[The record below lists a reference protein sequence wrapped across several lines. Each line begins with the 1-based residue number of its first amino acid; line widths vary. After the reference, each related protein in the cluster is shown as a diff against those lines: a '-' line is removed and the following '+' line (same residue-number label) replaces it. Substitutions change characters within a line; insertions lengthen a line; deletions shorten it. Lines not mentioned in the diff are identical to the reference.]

1 MTLLEDIKCK
11 KLIATFQEDKLM
23 LGGPKNLNFH
33 TGDNITVKIEQLG
46 IRIITVE
53 AEQEESFREL
63 YGIFTKVERLLMLL
77 DGRFIALQ
85 ELSFKDSAEGTL
97 GHLKSYANNIM
108 QTRLSYYNSAD
119 FCSYSLDKLIDFDSV
134 ITTEL
139 YSLWQELLDEL
150 DIAHQMYLYSLSD
163 SKMPIDAK
171 CAFLIELA
179 EPLVEIVKAH
189 THFYSSLN
197 PGERGTSLKMC
208 VDALISK
215 YGTDIFAKEITSKY
229 DKFLQTI
236 VNSRVRIMHIK
247 RQQKGLFLNGPESVL
262 YAQKMTLLY
271 RKILFEILDIDEDTY
286 KENMQSLIDSLD
298 KWNDIQEKFLAKL
311 K

>member
-1 MTLLEDIKCK
+1 M
-11 KLIATFQEDKLM
+11 
-23 LGGPKNLNFH
+23 
-33 TGDNITVKIEQLG
+33 G

-53 AEQEESFREL
+53 AEHEESFRKL

-77 DGRFIALQ
+77 DGRFIALK
-85 ELSFKDSAEGTL
+85 ELAFKDSAEGTL
-97 GHLKSYANNIM
+97 GHLKSYANNLM
-108 QTRLSYYNSAD
+108 RTRLSYYNSAD
-119 FCSYSLDKLIDFDSV
+119 FCNYTLDKLMDYEAI
-134 ITTEL
+134 ITPELFTE
-139 YSLWQELLDEL
+139 WQELLVEL
-150 DIAHQMYLYSLSD
+150 DIVHQMFLYSVSD

-215 YGTDIFAKEITSKY
+215 YGTDIFAKEIASKY

>member
-1 MTLLEDIKCK
+1 MKIDSEKEVIDRKAIKK
-11 KLIATFQEDKLM
+11 AE
-23 LGGPKNLNFH
+23 
-33 TGDNITVKIEQLG
+33 
-46 IRIITVE
+46 E
-53 AEQEESFREL
+53 ANDSSVRYFVD
-63 YGIFTKVERLLMLL
+63 GLL
-77 DGRFIALQ
+77 D
-85 ELSFKDSAEGTL
+85 KT
-97 GHLKSYANNIM
+97 
-108 QTRLSYYNSAD
+108 
-119 FCSYSLDKLIDFDSV
+119 KLIDYIENFILFQNQSIKIIAKNHQYLGVNNLMESV
-134 ITTEL
+134 RNRKEL
-139 YSLWQELLDEL
+139 NGKLGVFWHTQGSGKSYSMVMF
-150 DIAHQMYLYSLSD
+150 ARKVSD

-215 YGTDIFAKEITSKY
+215 YGTDIFAMEITSKY

-262 YAQKMTLLY
+262 YAQKMALLY

>member
-1 MTLLEDIKCK
+1 MEDVKCK

-63 YGIFTKVERLLMLL
+63 YEIFTKVERLLMLL
-77 DGRFIALQ
+77 DGSFIALK

-108 QTRLSYYNSAD
+108 RTRLSYYNSAD

-179 EPLVEIVKAH
+179 EPLVEVVKTH

-215 YGTDIFAKEITSKY
+215 YGNDIFAKEIDSNY

-247 RQQKGLFLNGPESVL
+247 RKQKGLYLNGSESIL
-262 YAQKMTLLY
+262 YAQKMSMLY
-271 RKILFEILDIDEDTY
+271 RIILLEILGIEAEMY
-286 KENMQSLIDSLD
+286 KKNMKKLINNLD
-298 KWNDIQEKFLAKL
+298 KWNDVQEKFLLKL

>member
-1 MTLLEDIKCK
+1 MEDVKCK

-23 LGGPKNLNFH
+23 LGGPKNLIFY

-77 DGRFIALQ
+77 DGRFIALK

-108 QTRLSYYNSAD
+108 RTRLSYYNSAD
-119 FCSYSLDKLIDFDSV
+119 FCNSTLDKLMDYEAI
-134 ITTEL
+134 ITPEL
-139 YSLWQELLDEL
+139 FTDWQELLVEL
-150 DIAHQMYLYSLSD
+150 DIVHQMFLYSVGD

-215 YGTDIFAKEITSKY
+215 YGTDIFAKEIASKY

-271 RKILFEILDIDEDTY
+271 RRIMFEILDIDEDTY

-298 KWNDIQEKFLAKL
+298 TWNNIQEKFLAKL

>member
-1 MTLLEDIKCK
+1 MEDVKCK

-23 LGGPKNLNFH
+23 LGGPKNLYFH
-33 TGDNITVKIEQLG
+33 TGENITVKIEQLG

-53 AEQEESFREL
+53 AEHEESFRKL

-77 DGRFIALQ
+77 DGRFIALK
-85 ELSFKDSAEGTL
+85 ELAFKDSAEGTL
-97 GHLKSYANNIM
+97 GHLKSYANNLM
-108 QTRLSYYNSAD
+108 RTRLSYYNSAD
-119 FCSYSLDKLIDFDSV
+119 FCNYTLDKLMDYEAI
-134 ITTEL
+134 ITPELFTE
-139 YSLWQELLDEL
+139 WQELLVEL
-150 DIAHQMYLYSLSD
+150 DIVHQMFLYSVSD

-215 YGTDIFAKEITSKY
+215 YGTDIFAKEIASKY

-262 YAQKMTLLY
+262 YAQKMTLFY

>member
-1 MTLLEDIKCK
+1 MEDVKCK

-77 DGRFIALQ
+77 DGRFIALK

-108 QTRLSYYNSAD
+108 RTRLSYYNSAD
-119 FCSYSLDKLIDFDSV
+119 FCNSTSDKLMDYEAI
-134 ITTEL
+134 ITPEL
-139 YSLWQELLDEL
+139 FTDWQELLVEL
-150 DIAHQMYLYSLSD
+150 DIVHQMFLYSVSD

-215 YGTDIFAKEITSKY
+215 YGTDIFAKEIASKY

-271 RKILFEILDIDEDTY
+271 RRIMFEILDIDEDTY

-298 KWNDIQEKFLAKL
+298 TWNNIQEKFLAKL

>member
-1 MTLLEDIKCK
+1 
-11 KLIATFQEDKLM
+11 
-23 LGGPKNLNFH
+23 
-33 TGDNITVKIEQLG
+33 
-46 IRIITVE
+46 
-53 AEQEESFREL
+53 
-63 YGIFTKVERLLMLL
+63 
-77 DGRFIALQ
+77 
-85 ELSFKDSAEGTL
+85 
-97 GHLKSYANNIM
+97 
-108 QTRLSYYNSAD
+108 
-119 FCSYSLDKLIDFDSV
+119 
-134 ITTEL
+134 
-139 YSLWQELLDEL
+139 
-150 DIAHQMYLYSLSD
+150 MYLYSLSD

>member
-1 MTLLEDIKCK
+1 MEDVKCK

-23 LGGPKNLNFH
+23 LGGPKNLYFH
-33 TGDNITVKIEQLG
+33 TGENITVKIEQLG

-53 AEQEESFREL
+53 AEHEESFRKL

-77 DGRFIALQ
+77 DGRFIALK
-85 ELSFKDSAEGTL
+85 ELAFKDSAEGTL
-97 GHLKSYANNIM
+97 GHLKSYANNLM
-108 QTRLSYYNSAD
+108 RTRLSYYNSAD
-119 FCSYSLDKLIDFDSV
+119 FCNYTLDKLMDYEAI
-134 ITTEL
+134 ITPELFTE
-139 YSLWQELLDEL
+139 WQELLVEL
-150 DIAHQMYLYSLSD
+150 DIVHQMFLYSVSD

-215 YGTDIFAKEITSKY
+215 YGTDIFAKEIASKY

-298 KWNDIQEKFLAKL
+298 KWNDIQEKFLARL

>member
-1 MTLLEDIKCK
+1 MEDVKCK
-11 KLIATFQEDKLM
+11 KLIATFQEDNLM
-23 LGGPKNLNFH
+23 LGGPKNLYFH
-33 TGDNITVKIEQLG
+33 TGKNITVKIEQLG

-53 AEQEESFREL
+53 AEHEESFRKL

-77 DGRFIALQ
+77 DGRFIALK

-97 GHLKSYANNIM
+97 GHLKSYANNLM
-108 QTRLSYYNSAD
+108 RTRLSYYNSAD
-119 FCSYSLDKLIDFDSV
+119 FCNSTLDKLMDYEAI
-134 ITTEL
+134 ITPEL
-139 YSLWQELLDEL
+139 FAEWQELLVEL
-150 DIAHQMYLYSLSD
+150 DIVHQMFLYSVSD

-215 YGTDIFAKEITSKY
+215 YGTDIFAKEIASKY

-271 RKILFEILDIDEDTY
+271 RKILFEILDIDENTY
-286 KENMQSLIDSLD
+286 KDNMQSLIDSLD